1 MHTIRVTIL
10 LLAVTA
16 MLCLASTATPATA
29 ANKVCAPLTGH
40 TWHAGGKSG
49 SVLTKLRAN
58 PTYASDEETGTGL
71 S

>member
-1 MHTIRVTIL
+1 
-10 LLAVTA
+10 